1 LDVNDAINFVIE
13 EVEQPALDH
22 PDLEEKFKGKVRSS
36 RTVAR
41 QMKKI
46 GDLYQYLKRFENIVP
61 EGSPGRDLYDRFQA
75 LGLKTYE
82 ELFPE
87 FAEKFTY
94 YLEDVT
100 TIDDFIVDQTYTS
113 WDIAIFARHYNTM
126 PGIYTIGEEPYYQ
139 AIFVKA
145 TFEQGKYPY
154 LCISKRKR
162 KNIHF

>member
-1 LDVNDAINFVIE
+1 
-13 EVEQPALDH
+13 
-22 PDLEEKFKGKVRSS
+22 
-36 RTVAR
+36 
-41 QMKKI
+41 
-46 GDLYQYLKRFENIVP
+46 P

-126 PGIYTIGEEPYYQ
+126 PGIYTIGEEPNYQ
-139 AIFVKA
+139 AVFVKA
-145 TFEQGKYPY
+145 TFEQGKYPNKWLDDTQQTLQY
-154 LCISKRKR
+154 FMHSRNGIFKKDYKVNRAILNANQRNIPIYVFQKERK
-162 KNIHF
+162 KEFF